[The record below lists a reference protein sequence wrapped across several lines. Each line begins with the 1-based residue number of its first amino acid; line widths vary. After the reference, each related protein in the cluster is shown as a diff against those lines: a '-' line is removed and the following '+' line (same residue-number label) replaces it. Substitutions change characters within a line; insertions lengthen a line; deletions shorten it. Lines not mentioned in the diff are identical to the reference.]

1 VEVWAGWKVGGA
13 MRVVSCGMT
22 DVGMKRADNEDRFIC
37 NDELGLYAVA
47 DGMGGHAAG
56 EIASETAIAA
66 VACRLEAQGEAGA
79 EAPTPPESLGGAGR
93 FLTEFEASVQEANR
107 TVYEMSQHN
116 ANLQGMGTT
125 FTGLWLKDGKAAV
138 AHVGDSRL
146 YLLRGT
152 ELRILTT
159 DHSWVN
165 EQLQRNLITEEEART
180 HRWRNVITR
189 AIGNRLD
196 LQVDMHLV
204 PLQAGDRLLL
214 CSDGLTNMVG
224 DEEIG
229 MALYAMKGDVAATCA
244 ALVEQAKAAGGD
256 DNITV
261 VILSVVE

>member
-1 VEVWAGWKVGGA
+1 
-13 MRVVSCGMT
+13 MRVVSCGVT

-37 NDELGLYAVA
+37 SDELNLYAVA

-56 EIASETAIAA
+56 EVASETAIAT
-66 VACRLEAQGEAGA
+66 VACRLEAVSGSAGEAEGVPS
-79 EAPTPPESLGGAGR
+79 APGSSVGTGEILV
-93 FLTEFEASVQEANR
+93 LFEASVQEANR

-116 ANLQGMGTT
+116 SHLQGMGTT
-125 FTGLWLKDGKAAV
+125 FTGLWLKDGKAAI

-196 LQVDMHLV
+196 LLVDMHLV
-204 PLQAGDRLLL
+204 PLQSDDRLLL
-214 CSDGLTNMVG
+214 CSDGLTNMVS
-224 DEEIG
+224 DAEIG
-229 MALYAMKGDVAATCA
+229 TALYEMDDDVGAACA

-261 VILSVVE
+261 VILKVLE

>member
-1 VEVWAGWKVGGA
+1 MK
-13 MRVVSCGMT
+13 VVSCGVS

-37 NDELGLYAVA
+37 NDELSLYAVA

-66 VACRLEAQGEAGA
+66 VACRIEALSEPTTDA
-79 EAPTPPESLGGAGR
+79 EDTPIVSERSQGAGEY
-93 FLTEFEASVQEANR
+93 LTVFEESVQEANR

-116 ANLQGMGTT
+116 SHLQGMGTT
-125 FTGLWLKDGKAAV
+125 FTGLWLRDGKAVV

-189 AIGNRLD
+189 AIGNKLD
-196 LQVDMHLV
+196 LQVDMHIVSLH
-204 PLQAGDRLLL
+204 PGDRLLL
-214 CSDGLTNMVG
+214 CSDGLTNMVN
-224 DEEIG
+224 DAEIG
-229 MALYAMKGDVAATCA
+229 TALYEMSDEVSATCA
-244 ALVEQAKAAGGD
+244 DLVEQARAAGGD

-261 VILSVVE
+261 VILKVLE

>member
-1 VEVWAGWKVGGA
+1 MK
-13 MRVVSCGMT
+13 VVSCGVT

-37 NDELGLYAVA
+37 SDELNLYAVA

-66 VACRLEAQGEAGA
+66 VACRLEAVAGLAEDAEGIPAASGPAAGTGEVLA
-79 EAPTPPESLGGAGR
+79 L
-93 FLTEFEASVQEANR
+93 FEASVQEANR

-116 ANLQGMGTT
+116 AHLQGMGTT
-125 FTGLWLKDGKAAV
+125 FTGLWLKDDKAAI

-165 EQLQRNLITEEEART
+165 EQLQRNLITPEEART

-196 LQVDMHLV
+196 LQVDMQMV
-204 PLQAGDRLLL
+204 PLQRDDRLLL
-214 CSDGLTNMVG
+214 CSDGLTNMVS

-229 MALYAMKGDVAATCA
+229 TALYEMGDDVSATCA

-261 VILSVVE
+261 IILKVLE

>member
-1 VEVWAGWKVGGA
+1 
-13 MRVVSCGMT
+13 
-22 DVGMKRADNEDRFIC
+22 MKRAGNEDRFIC
-37 NDELGLYAVA
+37 NDELSLYAVA

-66 VACRLEAQGEAGA
+66 VACRLEAGTEETPVPSSLSAGSN
-79 EAPTPPESLGGAGR
+79 E
-93 FLTEFEASVQEANR
+93 FLTAFEASVQEANR

-116 ANLQGMGTT
+116 SHLQGMGTT
-125 FTGLWLKDGKAAV
+125 FTGLRLKDGNAV
-138 AHVGDSRL
+138 IAHVGDSRL

-189 AIGNRLD
+189 AIGNKLD
-196 LQVDMHLV
+196 LQVDMLV
-204 PLQAGDRLLL
+204 APVQSGDRLML
-214 CSDGLTNMVG
+214 CSDGLTNMVS

-229 MALYAMKGDVAATCA
+229 TALYKMDNDVAATCA

-261 VILSVVE
+261 VILKVLE